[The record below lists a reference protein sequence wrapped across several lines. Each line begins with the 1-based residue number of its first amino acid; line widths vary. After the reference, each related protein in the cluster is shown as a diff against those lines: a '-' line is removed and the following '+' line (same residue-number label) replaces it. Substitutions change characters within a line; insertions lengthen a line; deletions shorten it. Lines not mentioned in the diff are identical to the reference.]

1 MEKMQQKTLDVLGLL
16 FRLRKG
22 LEDIKNAADDTVTV
36 PV

>member
-16 FRLRKG
+16 FRLWKG
-22 LEDIKNAADDTVTV
+22 LEDIKNVADDTVTV